1 MKPNV
6 KEILISTYGE
16 IPKPTPGQEFWHELM
31 IDSGTFDEQELKT
44 SIIKLAQVAM
54 ANKDSLTAEIA
65 LKRWNTLYPKN
76 KYSSLEIFIGV
87 EVLCDE

>member
-1 MKPNV
+1 
-6 KEILISTYGE
+6 
-16 IPKPTPGQEFWHELM
+16 
-31 IDSGTFDEQELKT
+31 
-44 SIIKLAQVAM
+44 VAM